1 MKKTII
7 LVVSVLLLLASIGTF
22 AYLYYKNNEIKK
34 EVLESKDKIKKLE
47 DTINNEKTEINQK
60 EYEYEKLKEKVKEN
74 LEELNIWEEM
84 KENLNK
90 SLS

>member
-22 AYLYYKNNEIKK
+22 AYLYCKNNEIEK
-34 EVLESKDKIKKLE
+34 EVLESKDKVKKLE

-60 EYEYEKLKEKVKEN
+60 EDEYEKLKEKVKEN

>member
-60 EYEYEKLKEKVKEN
+60 EDEYEKLKEKVKEN